1 MATAKKLPSG
11 NWRVNLFV
19 GKDINGKRIY
29 KSFTAETKKQ
39 AEFLAAEYNL
49 KRKEKPKEITVGDA
63 IDGYITSKENALSP
77 TTIAEYRQTRRNK
90 LQRLMSV
97 PLNKLDNIMIQQA
110 INEDAARLSP
120 KFVRNA
126 HGLLSAALKMYLPD
140 FVLRTTLPKNNQK

>member
-63 IDGYITSKENALSP
+63 IDGYIASKENVLSP
-77 TTIAEYRQTRRNK
+77 STIVGYKNIRKKSTVFTR
-90 LQRLMSV
+90 S
-97 PLNKLDNIMIQQA
+97 LNL
-110 INEDAARLSP
+110 
-120 KFVRNA
+120 
-126 HGLLSAALKMYLPD
+126 
-140 FVLRTTLPKNNQK
+140 